1 MSFTSGLKH
10 FCVGALVATVVFC
23 LVEAFLRLAGMGFPP
38 SFFIDRAGG
47 YSVINFRFG
56 RLFYPEELVRG
67 AYPAKFRTVKD
78 PDTFRVFVLGESAA
92 AGFPDPAFSA
102 SRILSAKLRRACP
115 ERSFEVIN
123 TGVTAMNSHA
133 VRLIAK
139 ELARYQPDAV
149 IIYMGNNEVVGPFGP
164 GSVLGGSVPSLAMAR
179 ALIGFRSTRLGQAL
193 QSCVDVLLR
202 AARPAGWGG
211 MEMFVSEQVKPDDAA
226 LDVVYRNFTANLHEI
241 LADFQARAIPV
252 ILCTVASN
260 LTGCPPLGA
269 VSADDHNHAE
279 AAYQEGLASLRS
291 GSTEQGMALLRF
303 ARDADQLRFRAD
315 SVINKTIRQAGI
327 QNGCVLLDVEDVF
340 AKQQAQDVSGSDPVF
355 YEHVHFTFAG
365 NVLLSKLW
373 FRALGSLFARQM
385 PCLGDVELLARED
398 MSFVADSLGYTALAR
413 GYSVASILRLLERPP
428 FNTQSGHPERIAYWR
443 GQLRAIDRQLT
454 PDYVSQCISRLEH
467 QARAEPEDGSL
478 NYWLGRHHEDRGD
491 LTAASVYYERS
502 LQALPDNPEALAAL
516 AETYQRQGR
525 RAEALTAYQNLL
537 RILPMDQVFRAKVLQ
552 LQSGSAE

>member
-1 MSFTSGLKH
+1 MGFYSGLKRS
-10 FCVGALVATVVFC
+10 CVIALVAIIFFC

-47 YSVINFRFG
+47 YTVINFRFG

-164 GSVLGGSVPSLAMAR
+164 GSVLGGSVPSLAVAR

-226 LDVVYRNFTANLHEI
+226 LDVVYRNFTANLHDI
-241 LADFQARAIPV
+241 LADFEARAIPV

-269 VSADDHNHAE
+269 VSAYDHNQAE

-315 SVINKTIRQAGI
+315 SVINKTIRQAEI
-327 QNGCVLLDVEDVF
+327 QNGCVLLDVEEVF
-340 AKQQAQDVSGSDPVF
+340 AKQQAHDKTGDDPLF

-365 NVLLSKLW
+365 NMLLSELW
-373 FRALGSLFARQM
+373 LKALGSVFARQM
-385 PCLGDVELLARED
+385 PCLGDVDFLARD
-398 MSFVADSLGYTALAR
+398 DLSFAADSLGYSALAR
-413 GYSVASILRLLERPP
+413 GYSIASILRMLERPP
-428 FNTQSGHPERIAYWR
+428 FNAQAGHLERIAYWR

-454 PDYVSQCISRLEH
+454 QDYVSQHILRLEH
-467 QARAEPEDGSL
+467 QVRAEPEDGSL
-478 NYWLGRHHEDRGD
+478 AYWLARHHEDQGD
-491 LTAASVYYERS
+491 FAAARLSYENS

-516 AETYQRQGR
+516 AEIYRRQGR
-525 RAEALTAYQNLL
+525 RTEALAAYQNLL
-537 RILPMDQVFRAKVLQ
+537 RILPMDRIFRAKVAE
-552 LQSGSAE
+552 LQSGKID